1 MNAAHSPSSVAV
13 HLSEAIARLSKLQ
26 GQSLE
31 PLALHDALRA
41 AHHAASP
48 QHVLCQVL
56 AELRLS
62 PPRWVATGQVDRT
75 HLPALV
81 HMKDRGWCLL
91 RGLNG
96 IEHWVLEAY
105 DPVGQAWQEL
115 TFPSLSEAVVA
126 QVSMAPPYRVWD
138 SRMLQVIR
146 GALSDR
152 RHLLAEVAL
161 GGVVINAIALASS
174 LYSMQ
179 VYDRVVPT
187 GASGTL
193 LALTIGVLVA
203 IVFELVLKFIRS
215 RLNERVVD
223 EVDQYL
229 ARTVYRQFLAIRMDQ
244 MPSSVGALA
253 GQLRGYETVRGFLA
267 SLVTQLLVDMPF
279 ALVYL
284 VVVVAIA
291 GSLAWIPLFFLLVSV
306 FVGVISRRR
315 IDELTRQATQASNF
329 KTGLLVESIEGAESI
344 KSGQGGW
351 RMLTRWLQVSDEARS
366 NELEMRHVSERSQYL
381 IAALHQVA
389 YVVLVA
395 MGAMMVVRGEVS
407 MGGLIACSILSG
419 RILGPIGSLSSVLIQ
434 WGHCK
439 TSLQQL
445 DRLFALESDHHGVDV
460 PVQLERVSGHYEL
473 SQVQFAYG
481 GQPAL
486 MIPRLVIR
494 PGEKIGV
501 LGPVGAGK
509 TSLLR
514 LLSGMYK
521 PRQGSVKLDGVE
533 LAHLAKPVLAQHI
546 GFLQQEGRLFAGTL
560 RDNLVLG
567 LLDPGDQALL
577 EAAALTGLSDAVLKT
592 SKLGLQHPIHEGGLG
607 LSGGQR
613 QLVNLTRVFLRRPR
627 IWLLDEPT
635 ASMDR
640 GLEAQL
646 IRLLQAHLQPE
657 DVLVLVTH
665 KAELLELV
673 DRLIV
678 VGANQI
684 LLDGPKDEVL
694 SRIQQGRS
702 VGGGAT

>member
-1 MNAAHSPSSVAV
+1 
-13 HLSEAIARLSKLQ
+13 
-26 GQSLE
+26 
-31 PLALHDALRA
+31 
-41 AHHAASP
+41 
-48 QHVLCQVL
+48 
-56 AELRLS
+56 
-62 PPRWVATGQVDRT
+62 
-75 HLPALV
+75 
-81 HMKDRGWCLL
+81 
-91 RGLNG
+91 
-96 IEHWVLEAY
+96 
-105 DPVGQAWQEL
+105 
-115 TFPSLSEAVVA
+115 
-126 QVSMAPPYRVWD
+126 
-138 SRMLQVIR
+138 
-146 GALSDR
+146 
-152 RHLLAEVAL
+152 
-161 GGVVINAIALASS
+161 
-174 LYSMQ
+174 
-179 VYDRVVPT
+179 
-187 GASGTL
+187 
-193 LALTIGVLVA
+193 
-203 IVFELVLKFIRS
+203 
-215 RLNERVVD
+215 
-223 EVDQYL
+223 
-229 ARTVYRQFLAIRMDQ
+229 
-244 MPSSVGALA
+244 
-253 GQLRGYETVRGFLA
+253 
-267 SLVTQLLVDMPF
+267 
-279 ALVYL
+279 
-284 VVVVAIA
+284 
-291 GSLAWIPLFFLLVSV
+291 
-306 FVGVISRRR
+306 
-315 IDELTRQATQASNF
+315 
-329 KTGLLVESIEGAESI
+329 
-344 KSGQGGW
+344 
-351 RMLTRWLQVSDEARS
+351 
-366 NELEMRHVSERSQYL
+366 
-381 IAALHQVA
+381 
-389 YVVLVA
+389 
-395 MGAMMVVRGEVS
+395 

-577 EAAALTGLSDAVLKT
+577 EAAALTGLSEAVLKT

-665 KAELLELV
+665 KAEMLELV